1 MQAQV
6 LKAAIVASMLL
17 LAVASVAFTRGAQ
30 DFYAQDHRFGRSI
43 KGE

>member
-1 MQAQV
+1 MQVQV
-6 LKAAIVASMLL
+6 LKAAVVASILL

-30 DFYAQDHRFGRSI
+30 DFYAQDHRFGGSI